1 MSKVP
6 MSVFAVRG
14 RYTYRALM
22 KRSKADLVHAY
33 LQLLDACAPASPDAR
48 DARDILQKTEAK
60 LLTPIQ
66 ELGLL
71 RRWFEGSKHLIGS
84 DS

>member
-1 MSKVP
+1 MSI
-6 MSVFAVRG
+6 FHLRG
-14 RYTYRALM
+14 AATYKALM
-22 KRSKADLVHAY
+22 KRGKADLVNTY
-33 LQLLDACAPASPDAR
+33 LSMLDACAPATSDACQ
-48 DARDILQKTEAK
+48 ARDILRKTEAK

-71 RRWFEGSKHLIGS
+71 RRWYEGTKHLIGS